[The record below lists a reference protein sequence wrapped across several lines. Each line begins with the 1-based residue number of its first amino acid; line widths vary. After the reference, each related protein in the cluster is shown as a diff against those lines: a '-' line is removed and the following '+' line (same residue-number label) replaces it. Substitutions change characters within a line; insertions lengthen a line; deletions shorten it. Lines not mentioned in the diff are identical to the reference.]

1 MSRSLA
7 LGAGLAVGLYLVV
20 LVSVGYATRRR
31 GAQTGLGDFYLA
43 GRNLGGFVLLL
54 TLYATQYSGN
64 TLLGYP
70 GEAFRLGY
78 AWVMS
83 VGFMMAIIVVY
94 LLFAPRLQRL
104 ARRHA
109 FVTPGDWI
117 THRFR
122 SPSLTLLANVLLVL
136 AISNYLLAQL
146 MAMGHVTEG
155 LSGGARCRTG
165 SGWCC

>member
-1 MSRSLA
+1 MT
-7 LGAGLAVGLYLVV
+7 LGIAAGFAVCVYLVILIAVGYI
-20 LVSVGYATRRR
+20 TQRRNHH
-31 GAQTGLGDFYLA
+31 ADLENFYLA

-70 GEAFRLGY
+70 GEAFQLGF

-94 LLFAPRLQRL
+94 LLFAPQLQRV
-104 ARRHA
+104 AKRKH

-117 THRFR
+117 
-122 SPSLTLLANVLLVL
+122 N
-136 AISNYLLAQL
+136 
-146 MAMGHVTEG
+146 
-155 LSGGARCRTG
+155 
-165 SGWCC
+165 